1 MFDLNRA
8 IQQWRTALGA
18 QGGLTANDQEELED
32 HLREAVAE
40 LQATGLNEEE
50 AFLVASRRL
59 GKPEDLGPEF
69 AIADP
74 EGRRRFRLRWMVIG
88 ALALVFLWLASGFLI
103 GLTAGTM
110 NWVVGGQSIFP
121 LVSSGLMIGVS
132 RLVLLLVGVVLIW
145 KLLASDLSSRKL
157 SAMGVG
163 SMILALLILAF
174 LVLVTRMGAGFVM
187 ARSFSQ
193 EGMMHWYVVNGWV
206 SLILQILLPG
216 VLLVGLWR
224 LVRS

>member
-8 IQQWRTALGA
+8 IQQWRTALGVQAGLRA
-18 QGGLTANDQEELED
+18 QDQEELED
-32 HLREAVAE
+32 HLREAIAE
-40 LQATGLNEEE
+40 LQAGGLSEGE

-59 GKPEDLGPEF
+59 GKPEDLGTEF

-74 EGRRRFRLRWMVIG
+74 EGRRRFRLRWMIIG

-103 GLTAGTM
+103 GMTAGTV
-110 NWVVGGQSIFP
+110 NLVAGGTSLFP
-121 LVSSGLMIGVS
+121 LVSSGLTIGVT
-132 RLVLLLVGVVLIW
+132 RLVLLLVGVAMIW

-163 SMILALLILAF
+163 SMILALLLLAF
-174 LVLVTRMGAGFVM
+174 LVLIMRMGAGFVM
-187 ARSFSQ
+187 VRSFSQ
-193 EGMMHWYVVNGWV
+193 EGMMHWHAANAWV
-206 SLILQILLPG
+206 SLILQLLLPG